1 MEQVNE
7 AQPQSQPP
15 SQRFYALEQLG
26 ELAGTIT
33 LISEGLQAYRA
44 QVAGLLAGQKKA
56 EAFELY
62 RLLERQRTYL
72 VEQIRATRPFL
83 MELENPLAPAAQK
96 LAEQLAAFPL
106 MTADYSKLTEVL
118 KRFAD
123 ALPDHQTTDAS
134 IIGRLM
140 NNVRLGHYP
149 TDLTHVGYIA
159 NSIVFPA
166 ENTANLID
174 PCCGTGDALLRL
186 ALGTDSQC
194 YGIELDDHR
203 AEQAQQQL
211 YRVGFGSFF
220 GSNIS
225 PGAFHAVFLNPPYL
239 SVLSEN
245 GGRSRDEKR
254 FLIESIPLLMMG
266 GLLIYIV
273 PYYRL
278 TADLCGIICDN
289 FEQVRI
295 HRFLDREF
303 KQFKQVVVTGV
314 RRRRTEAEQDAEAL
328 CSAAEH
334 PETLPTRDLLVELEF
349 EDESGKL
356 RTLARHR
363 KDDKMDITLDGVRIG
378 QGDLTTMFG
387 ERDLFL
393 SMFNPQYFI
402 NVLGS
407 KGRNLLERYLP
418 EVPKAEVLAQL
429 SDQTRALLEKQEF
442 LSAEAYS
449 KQLREQVTD
458 IEKDMVYIQG
468 QIDLHA
474 SQQKEQAQ
482 ELMEAQVRHTQL
494 QERIGE
500 LERKRTT
507 GFDGNSMIDRLA
519 DLYARYEEL
528 QRENPVIADTANLD
542 LQIHAAA
549 EKLARRKADAYQ
561 SKYAAAL
568 AQAQERIHR
577 LSMEF
582 KRTKHIHDG
591 LTAGVQCPMCRQT
604 ITEQTLPQVK
614 GEFAASLRRIQAEG
628 CQLTAQCKEVQELD
642 AKARTVF
649 EQFREDDIAAGEA
662 ELEELSGQRKQ
673 ALEQAEERR
682 NFHQQELERLHSEIQ
697 STELDRECGMLS
709 QEEIEELN
717 RARTEFAGLNAK
729 IEVLS
734 KLVQASPE
742 AAGKQEQDIKQ
753 MQASIQQKKELLSA
767 LAFYISKRV
776 EINFSKLRMNRVSI
790 TLYDVVK
797 STGEVKDVFRFT
809 YEGRDYICLSHSERI
824 RAGLEVAELI
834 KRLLGVEYPTFI
846 DDVESV
852 PVIDNVRPT
861 GQVFIAKVI
870 KGTALQVQVA
880 DNTGVPKAA

>member
-1 MEQVNE
+1 MI
-7 AQPQSQPP
+7 QPIKQFRVTRLTISGFKGYADQKTFQFGGMNVI
-15 SQRFYALEQLG
+15 SGHMGVGKSSIADAIAFAITGVGFYAG
-26 ELAGTIT
+26 AKID
-33 LISEGLQAYRA
+33 Y
-44 QVAGLLAGQKKA
+44 
-56 EAFELY
+56 LY
-62 RLLERQRTYL
+62 
-72 VEQIRATRPFL
+72 
-83 MELENPLAPAAQK
+83 
-96 LAEQLAAFPL
+96 
-106 MTADYSKLTEVL
+106 
-118 KRFAD
+118 
-123 ALPDHQTTDAS
+123 HQD
-134 IIGRLM
+134 
-140 NNVRLGHYP
+140 
-149 TDLTHVGYIA
+149 
-159 NSIVFPA
+159 
-166 ENTANLID
+166 
-174 PCCGTGDALLRL
+174 
-186 ALGTDSQC
+186 
-194 YGIELDDHR
+194 
-203 AEQAQQQL
+203 
-211 YRVGFGSFF
+211 
-220 GSNIS
+220 
-225 PGAFHAVFLNPPYL
+225 
-239 SVLSEN
+239 
-245 GGRSRDEKR
+245 
-254 FLIESIPLLMMG
+254 
-266 GLLIYIV
+266 
-273 PYYRL
+273 
-278 TADLCGIICDN
+278 
-289 FEQVRI
+289 
-295 HRFLDREF
+295 
-303 KQFKQVVVTGV
+303 
-314 RRRRTEAEQDAEAL
+314 
-328 CSAAEH
+328 
-334 PETLPTRDLLVELEF
+334 TRDLLVELEF

-628 CQLTAQCKEVQELD
+628 CQ
-642 AKARTVF
+642 
-649 EQFREDDIAAGEA
+649 
-662 ELEELSGQRKQ
+662 
-673 ALEQAEERR
+673 
-682 NFHQQELERLHSEIQ
+682 QELERLHSEIQ

>member
-1 MEQVNE
+1 MI
-7 AQPQSQPP
+7 QPIKQFRVTRLTISGFKGYADQKTFQFGGMNVI
-15 SQRFYALEQLG
+15 SGHMGVGKSSIADAIAFAITGVGFYAG
-26 ELAGTIT
+26 AKID
-33 LISEGLQAYRA
+33 Y
-44 QVAGLLAGQKKA
+44 
-56 EAFELY
+56 LY
-62 RLLERQRTYL
+62 
-72 VEQIRATRPFL
+72 
-83 MELENPLAPAAQK
+83 
-96 LAEQLAAFPL
+96 
-106 MTADYSKLTEVL
+106 
-118 KRFAD
+118 
-123 ALPDHQTTDAS
+123 HQD
-134 IIGRLM
+134 
-140 NNVRLGHYP
+140 
-149 TDLTHVGYIA
+149 
-159 NSIVFPA
+159 
-166 ENTANLID
+166 
-174 PCCGTGDALLRL
+174 
-186 ALGTDSQC
+186 
-194 YGIELDDHR
+194 
-203 AEQAQQQL
+203 
-211 YRVGFGSFF
+211 
-220 GSNIS
+220 
-225 PGAFHAVFLNPPYL
+225 
-239 SVLSEN
+239 
-245 GGRSRDEKR
+245 
-254 FLIESIPLLMMG
+254 
-266 GLLIYIV
+266 
-273 PYYRL
+273 
-278 TADLCGIICDN
+278 
-289 FEQVRI
+289 
-295 HRFLDREF
+295 
-303 KQFKQVVVTGV
+303 
-314 RRRRTEAEQDAEAL
+314 
-328 CSAAEH
+328 
-334 PETLPTRDLLVELEF
+334 TRDLLVELEF

-387 ERDLFL
+387 ERDLSVDVQPAILYQCFGA
-393 SMFNPQYFI
+393 
-402 NVLGS
+402 VR
-407 KGRNLLERYLP
+407 GRNPFGSGICRRCP
-418 EVPKAEVLAQL
+418 RPEVLAQL